1 MALKA
6 AGSTIGAYVP
16 VTGAAEPGGIAD
28 GLADA
33 GVAVGVAGPLGL
45 AGGAGAGLLV
55 HADPTNTA
63 ATTMIQRVSRV
74 IRTPPLDQAEAA
86 ARALNPR

>member
-1 MALKA
+1 VALKA

-33 GVAVGVAGPLGL
+33 GVGMAGPLGL